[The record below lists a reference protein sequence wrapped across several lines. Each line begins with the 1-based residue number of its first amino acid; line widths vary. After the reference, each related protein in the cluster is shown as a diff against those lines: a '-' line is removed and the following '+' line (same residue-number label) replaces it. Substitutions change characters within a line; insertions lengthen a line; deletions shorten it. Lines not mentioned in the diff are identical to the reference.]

1 MEGQRKGPRLSL
13 DPGPRRPVM
22 EVTKDETLVKRRCHD
37 CGDTFTGE
45 HLGSGSTPLCPGGCR
60 NPYLSCP
67 ACGDIFRPEQPPDD
81 GQKVYEVH
89 GCERGKVRLRLDN
102 PTCRHCGAPTEGV
115 GSPCGCPGDTAKRK
129 ADADAEAAR
138 QDAERHKQELRD
150 KERAAR
156 LKASMSLVDLPGLR
170 KVAQRD
176 RTDAE
181 LLDRERAVK
190 DRELSR
196 RERRQDGYDADGGQV
211 EDTGEPLSAF
221 EMPMDGSDLDLAPTA
236 MLQRRDGA
244 TLLYDG
250 KLNFLFGTPGSGKSW
265 LALYAIHEALLRGK
279 RAIYWDHEDTP
290 STLKRRSAL
299 IGLDLADFWS
309 EGQFKYLRPG
319 LDGSTLAM
327 AEAMTWIAG
336 GDGPTLVVIDSAE
349 SAGCPSD
356 GADVAPWLAKIVLPF
371 LEAGA
376 TVLVLDHVPK
386 RKEGRPLGPIGS
398 QHKLARVD
406 GAALYVSGVPWT
418 QKTDGHLTLYNHK
431 DRHGQLPA
439 PIGKAVARLVGTHE
453 RDTLYLSIVAPE
465 TEDNLE
471 EAYIPTLRALVSAG
485 PDGVHG
491 QKAMRDLV
499 VGRNNQKDKAISDLV
514 ELDFVL
520 KTPGKK
526 VHYSITALGLEE
538 LGASDD
544 EG

>member
-1 MEGQRKGPRLSL
+1 MIARNEAQGKLEAKPLWC
-13 DPGPRRPVM
+13 D
-22 EVTKDETLVKRRCHD
+22 D
-37 CGDTFTGE
+37 CGDTYDRE
-45 HLGSGSTPLCPGGCR
+45 HRELVKDSDGRIRCYRPWLYCTACR
-60 NPYLSCP
+60 DS
-67 ACGDIFRPEQPPDD
+67 FRPSAPVADEQNAWEIHACAPC
-81 GQKVYEVH
+81 K
-89 GCERGKVRLRLDN
+89 
-102 PTCRHCGAPTEGV
+102 HCGAPKAHRMAPCSCPEGLV
-115 GSPCGCPGDTAKRK
+115 DTARDKVDQDARNEAIAK
-129 ADADAEAAR
+129 AQQEAAA
-138 QDAERHKQELRD
+138 QSK
-150 KERAAR
+150 KERAIFEKER
-156 LKASMSLVDLPGLR
+156 EERQRPEVERQEKYFKATIAASR
-170 KVAQRD
+170 KVAQGDQLEAELRD
-176 RTDAE
+176 REQA
-181 LLDRERAVK
+181 LK
-190 DRELSR
+190 GRELTRS
-196 RERRQDGYDADGGQV
+196 ERRQDNYDAAAEGVQV
-211 EDTGEPLSAF
+211 EDAGEPLAAF

-236 MLQRRDGA
+236 MLQRKDGS

-265 LALYAIHEALLRGK
+265 VALYCVHETLLRGR

-290 STLKRRSAL
+290 GTLSRRSKL
-299 IGLDLADFWS
+299 MGLDLAASWGED
-309 EGQFKYLRPG
+309 QFKYLRPG

-327 AEAMTWIAG
+327 TEALEWVAG

-398 QHKLARVD
+398 QHKLARID
-406 GAALYVSGVPWT
+406 GAALYVTGVPWT

-453 RDTLYLSIVAPE
+453 HDTLNLSIVAPE
-465 TEDNLE
+465 TEDNIE
-471 EAYIPTLRALVSAG
+471 EAYIPTLRALADAG

-499 VGRNNQKDKAISDLV
+499 VGRGSQRDKAIGDLV
-514 ELDFVL
+514 ELGFIL
-520 KTPGKK
+520 KTRGKK
-526 VHYSITALGLEE
+526 VHYSITASGLEE
-538 LGASDD
+538 LGGDDD

>member
-1 MEGQRKGPRLSL
+1 MATQERAVFKPECEICKSPVASKRFFEWWRDCTCKG
-13 DPGPRRPVM
+13 
-22 EVTKDETLVKRRCHD
+22 
-37 CGDTFTGE
+37 
-45 HLGSGSTPLCPGGCR
+45 
-60 NPYLSCP
+60 
-67 ACGDIFRPEQPPDD
+67 
-81 GQKVYEVH
+81 
-89 GCERGKVRLRLDN
+89 GKRLRDRRNEDEHQERQARNNKL
-102 PTCRHCGAPTEGV
+102 
-115 GSPCGCPGDTAKRK
+115 K
-129 ADADAEAAR
+129 ATDLEARELAQKEKTMERRETR
-138 QDAERHKQELRD
+138 QDA
-150 KERAAR
+150 
-156 LKASMSLVDLPGLR
+156 
-170 KVAQRD
+170 
-176 RTDAE
+176 
-181 LLDRERAVK
+181 
-190 DRELSR
+190 
-196 RERRQDGYDADGGQV
+196 ADDDGQV
-211 EDTGEPLSAF
+211 EDVGEPLAAF

-236 MLQRRDGA
+236 MLQRKDGA

-250 KLNFLFGTPGSGKSW
+250 KLNFLFGVPGSGKSFV
-265 LALYAIHEALLRGK
+265 ALYAVHETLLRGR

-290 STLKRRSAL
+290 STLKRRSL
-299 IGLDLADFWS
+299 LLGLDLADFWS
-309 EGQFKYLRPG
+309 DGQFKYLRPG

-336 GDGPTLVVIDSAE
+336 SDGPALVIIDSAE

-514 ELDFVL
+514 ELGFVL

-526 VHYSITALGLEE
+526 VHYSITASGLEE
-538 LGASDD
+538 LGASDN

>member
-1 MEGQRKGPRLSL
+1 MIADG
-13 DPGPRRPVM
+13 
-22 EVTKDETLVKRRCHD
+22 ETLVKRRCHD

-196 RERRQDGYDADGGQV
+196 RERRQDGYDADAEGGQV
-211 EDTGEPLSAF
+211 EDAGEPLSAF

-236 MLQRRDGA
+236 MLRRRDGT

-265 LALYAIHEALLRGK
+265 VALYAVHETLLRGQ

-290 STLKRRSAL
+290 GTLSRRSKL
-299 IGLDLADFWS
+299 MGLDLADFWS
-309 EGQFKYLRPG
+309 DGQFKYLRPG

-386 RKEGRPLGPIGS
+386 RKEGRALGPIGS

-406 GAALYVSGVPWT
+406 GAALFVSGVPWT
-418 QKTDGHLTLYNHK
+418 QKTDGHLVLTVHK
-431 DRHGQLPA
+431 DRHGALPS
-439 PIGKAVARLVGTHE
+439 PTGKAVARVIGTHE
-453 RDTLYLSIVAPE
+453 RDTLTLSIEPPE
-465 TEDNLE
+465 AEDNPV
-471 EAYIPTLRALVSAG
+471 EAFGPMLRVLAEH
-485 PDGVHG
+485 PDGVVG
-491 QKAMRDLV
+491 QAAMRELV
-499 VGRNNQKDKAISDLV
+499 TGRIQKKDSLIAEAVTEGLILKDK
-514 ELDFVL
+514 
-520 KTPGKK
+520 PGRK
-526 VHYSITALGLEE
+526 VRYMVSESGQEFLG
-538 LGASDD
+538 DD
-544 EG
+544 DV